1 MAKARKT
8 KNKTRNREN
17 FTKRMKQIKKNF
29 EVLKLIK
36 KEI

>member
-1 MAKARKT
+1 MAKARKP

>member
-1 MAKARKT
+1 MAKARKP
-8 KNKTRNREN
+8 KNKTRNRTN
-17 FTKRMKQIKKNF
+17 FAKKIKQIKKNF

>member
-1 MAKARKT
+1 MAKARKP
-8 KNKTRNREN
+8 KNKTRNRAN
-17 FTKRMKQIKKNF
+17 FTKKIKQIKKNF